1 MNFHGGNIY
10 DYKDIIYDFSSNINP
25 LGIPESFKDDLY
37 KNMEMFTK
45 YPDIEY
51 KNLKNNINNYLSMHD
66 DSYILVGNGAV
77 ELIYSLLGSLGI
89 NKVFTIGPTFSEYKK
104 AAMNSKIKYNEIYCY
119 NDSFTKINEQMLL
132 DQIQKKSIVILCN
145 PNNPTGFLID
155 RSTLEVIALRLH
167 EKQCI
172 LIIDEAFIEF
182 TDDYPDSSFVSKLQ
196 DFPNVVVIRA
206 ATKFFGMPGI
216 RLGYAVTY
224 NQDIYQKVRELQQ
237 PWNVNT
243 AAVIAGNTVFN
254 DNNYIYK
261 SKIWIKEERDF
272 IYKGL
277 SIVKGLCVYPSKSNF
292 HLLKLTYDDMDSYKL
307 KNELVN
313 HGILIRT
320 PDGFSFLTPRHFRL
334 AVLNRLA
341 NTSLLSALYSLL
353 GREL

>member
-1 MNFHGGNIY
+1 
-10 DYKDIIYDFSSNINP
+10 
-25 LGIPESFKDDLY
+25 
-37 KNMEMFTK
+37 
-45 YPDIEY
+45 
-51 KNLKNNINNYLSMHD
+51 
-66 DSYILVGNGAV
+66 
-77 ELIYSLLGSLGI
+77 
-89 NKVFTIGPTFSEYKK
+89 
-104 AAMNSKIKYNEIYCY
+104 
-119 NDSFTKINEQMLL
+119 
-132 DQIQKKSIVILCN
+132 
-145 PNNPTGFLID
+145 
-155 RSTLEVIALRLH
+155 
-167 EKQCI
+167 
-172 LIIDEAFIEF
+172 
-182 TDDYPDSSFVSKLQ
+182 
-196 DFPNVVVIRA
+196 
-206 ATKFFGMPGI
+206 
-216 RLGYAVTY
+216 AVTY

-277 SIVKGLCVYPSKSNF
+277 SLVKGLCVYPSKSNF

-313 HGILIRT
+313 HRILIRT